1 MWWCT
6 TKTQRAQPRCQALFT
21 WLAWTH
27 LMQSLRKLLSLVPPF
42 DRGTEVQRGWS
53 FILEEQIAK
62 LGCWG
67 AEPWVFSSKLA
78 LLVGKKRGA
87 QGTRLSPA
95 SLSKQILLPAA
106 CRLLEEN
113 INNTLFLSHSYF
125 FFVNETFRRGGGEVF
140 DTHRLCAQHC
150 TRYPSYDIISRC
162 PWCCLCALVKFTVE
176 SLPFSEDPCTPICS
190 PVWVFLI
197 ACLIHLISYGVGDY
211 F

>member
-1 MWWCT
+1 MMTGFSYVQRGCKQTHVAAGWAIKMRNCSIVGCGGAQP
-6 TKTQRAQPRCQALFT
+6 KLRAQPRCQALFT
-21 WLAWTH
+21 WLTWTH

-125 FFVNETFRRGGGEVF
+125 F
-140 DTHRLCAQHC
+140 L
-150 TRYPSYDIISRC
+150 
-162 PWCCLCALVKFTVE
+162 
-176 SLPFSEDPCTPICS
+176 
-190 PVWVFLI
+190 
-197 ACLIHLISYGVGDY
+197 
-211 F
+211 